1 MLPIL
6 ISICVAGSSPVANYH
21 SRLLLQSRSDELNA
35 IVAGMEADRIQHD
48 LNTAESNRRG
58 EQLKSDRKQR
68 PPTLGFRAGG
78 FFVSGRSKKM
88 AEIIKKIQ
96 KDNESKKPVD
106 PPK

>member
-21 SRLLLQSRSDELNA
+21 SRLLLQSRSDELSA
-35 IVAGMEADRIQHD
+35 IVAGMEADRIRHD
-48 LNTAESNRRG
+48 LNTAEINRRG
-58 EQLKSDRKQR
+58 EQLKN
-68 PPTLGFRAGG
+68 
-78 FFVSGRSKKM
+78 M

>member
-58 EQLKSDRKQR
+58 EQLK
-68 PPTLGFRAGG
+68 
-78 FFVSGRSKKM
+78 KM